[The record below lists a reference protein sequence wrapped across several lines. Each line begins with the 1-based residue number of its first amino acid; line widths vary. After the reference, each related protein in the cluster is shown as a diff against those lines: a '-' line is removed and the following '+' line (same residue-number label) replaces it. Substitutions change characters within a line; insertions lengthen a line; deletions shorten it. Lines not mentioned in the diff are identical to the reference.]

1 MVLRF
6 ERSVVK
12 FVGFVKCLLKWLAMS
27 LLEVAVWLLKLIERL
42 GSVEVGSL
50 LLSDLIVFQYVC

>member
-1 MVLRF
+1 MKL
-6 ERSVVK
+6 
-12 FVGFVKCLLKWLAMS
+12 VGFVKCLLKRLAMS